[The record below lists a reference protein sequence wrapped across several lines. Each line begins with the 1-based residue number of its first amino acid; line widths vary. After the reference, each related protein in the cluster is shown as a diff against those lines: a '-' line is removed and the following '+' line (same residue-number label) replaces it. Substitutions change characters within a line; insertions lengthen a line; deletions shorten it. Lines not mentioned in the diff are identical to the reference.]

1 MKKQRKGLT
10 KRQLDVIED
19 LILGDMDEPQLLEKH
34 KLTPRLF
41 RLWMSQEDFA
51 EELWLR
57 MTSSHR
63 QSIFL
68 LARYA
73 PMAAA
78 KLIGLTDSD
87 KSETVRK
94 TCLDIIGA
102 AERQPESARGGAA
115 VEALSAEKLP
125 ALPISGEKASEML
138 KMLAKENNH
147 E

>member
-1 MKKQRKGLT
+1 MGKKRKGLK

-34 KLTPRLF
+34 KLTRRLF

-57 MTSSHR
+57 MTSAHR
-63 QSIFL
+63 QSVFL

-102 AERQPESARGGAA
+102 AERRPESARGGSA
-115 VEALSAEKLP
+115 VATLSAENP
-125 ALPISGEKASEML
+125 PVLPISREKASEML
-138 KMLAKENNH
+138 KMLAKENDH